1 MQTGCAR
8 PVFLFNAVAAAAA
21 GTLKKEKRK
30 EKEPRLS
37 HQDVALYIVL
47 CMHITQTA
55 MNVSS

>member
-21 GTLKKEKRK
+21 GTLKKRK